1 MSVLSIFLTFW
12 WLGFWFSPQ
21 FLVNSGILCITLWV
35 TKSGGWIKLLMYRA
49 CAWRFITKI
58 NTRKLHNLTEKLSFS
73 KDRFIHRIY
82 SMFSKKYLNY
92 LWQRQIYM
100 KKCFVGSKKDSILLR
115 NIWYFQGENPGVE
128 GKVQYKLW
136 LQAVLALATNIN
148 NILVKLQIFIL
159 SNIYLT

>member
-12 WLGFWFSPQ
+12 RLGFGFSPQ

-100 KKCFVGSKKDSILLR
+100 KKCFVGSKKYSILLR
-115 NIWYFQGENPGVE
+115 NIWYFQRENPGVE

-136 LQAVLALATNIN
+136 SHAMLALATIIN
-148 NILVKLQIFIL
+148 NIKVKLQIFIL